1 MVFINIDIYQLQDK
15 EGSIIHADPKV
26 DVSVGIDDHL
36 DTWELQKMR
45 EKIRAD
51 IKEGLHKARETWQLD
66 NSN

>member
-15 EGSIIHADPKV
+15 EGAIIHADPKV

-45 EKIRAD
+45 ERIRSD
-51 IKEGLHKARETWQLD
+51 IKEGLTKARETWQLE
-66 NSN
+66 NSH